1 MADRTKGARGETK
14 PITHSLGM
22 QMPYRLGTEEAA
34 QNSIRK
40 TAQKVGDYSTAVVRV
55 QRGRGCGKDAMCGPY
70 PHVSCDSSEVFG
82 IHDCG
87 VRQRQECDDIV

>member
-14 PITHSLGM
+14 SITHSLGM
-22 QMPYRLGTEEAA
+22 QIPYRLGTEEAT
-34 QNSIRK
+34 QNSIRE
-40 TAQKVGDYSTAVVRV
+40 TAQGAGGDSTPVVRV
-55 QRGRGCGKDAMCGPY
+55 QGGRGGGRDVMCGPY

-82 IHDCG
+82 IHHCR